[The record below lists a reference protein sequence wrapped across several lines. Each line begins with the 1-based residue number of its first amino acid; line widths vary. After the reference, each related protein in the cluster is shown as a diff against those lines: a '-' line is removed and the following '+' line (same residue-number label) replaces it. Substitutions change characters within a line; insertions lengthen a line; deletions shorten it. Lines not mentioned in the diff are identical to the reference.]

1 MNILGKIVSV
11 FQDRPAPRAGRI
23 DQVTGEDRPEHW
35 DEVAVGKV
43 EALRQ
48 SVTGSRTTVA
58 ILTMALGILAPKIK
72 GELSPSDIDGAL
84 TIIGNALS
92 GVAAIRALWT
102 NAQRRWEP
110 NGRDVIKPGFTNAE
124 APQAKKRYLGG
135 VLEQKRDYS
144 KRNPEELISAADAVK
159 EAEAFKILVPP
170 KVNAAEGFNAA
181 WLGIITRRAEEIGVP
196 PDELIFK
203 ASEHRA
209 NGGTL
214 ATLAAA
220 LPHSYAELS
229 E

>member
-48 SVTGSRTTVA
+48 SVTGSRTTLA
-58 ILTMALGILAPKIK
+58 ILGLVLSIAAPKIK
-72 GELSPSDIDGAL
+72 AEVAPSDIDGAL
-84 TIIGNALS
+84 AIIGNALA
-92 GVAAIRALWT
+92 GVAALRAIWT

-110 NGRDVIKPGFTNAE
+110 NGREVIKPGFTGERVQRLAT
-124 APQAKKRYLGG
+124 
-135 VLEQKRDYS
+135 VLKQRREYRQ
-144 KRNPEELISAADAVK
+144 PVAAD
-159 EAEAFKILVPP
+159 E
-170 KVNAAEGFNAA
+170 AAESVAPLRDVTPENFNAA
-181 WLGIITRRAEEIGVP
+181 WLGIITRRAEEIGCV
-196 PDELIFK
+196 PDELMFR